1 MTRIRNLFGLLE
13 TLFNSRRL
21 RTILAALIFFIFLFG
36 YLFYVSEPDVRNLG
50 DGIWWALVTITT
62 VGYGDITPVTTLGRV
77 VASSLMLLGLGLIA
91 TITAIVSA
99 KFIQNFVDHL
109 TNDDVLEKLD
119 ELELELDDI
128 KKKREIKEQLV
139 CRDIIKE
146 ILNFGVSEHQ
156 KKFLIYLLSLELEDV
171 NLMKKIDATI
181 NNKELA
187 EKPKLIID
195 PKELK

>member
-36 YLFYVSEPDVRNLG
+36 YLFYVSEPDVKNLG

-99 KFIQNFVDHL
+99 KFIQNFVDHH

-119 ELELELDDI
+119 EMQLELDDI
-128 KKKREIKEQLV
+128 KKKLQ
-139 CRDIIKE
+139 
-146 ILNFGVSEHQ
+146 
-156 KKFLIYLLSLELEDV
+156 
-171 NLMKKIDATI
+171 
-181 NNKELA
+181 
-187 EKPKLIID
+187 
-195 PKELK
+195 

>member
-1 MTRIRNLFGLLE
+1 LTRIRNLIGLLE

-36 YLFYVSEPDVRNLG
+36 YLFYVSEPNVRNLG

-99 KFIQNFVDHL
+99 KFIQNFVDHH

-119 ELELELDDI
+119 EMQLELDDI
-128 KKKREIKEQLV
+128 KKKLQ
-139 CRDIIKE
+139 
-146 ILNFGVSEHQ
+146 
-156 KKFLIYLLSLELEDV
+156 
-171 NLMKKIDATI
+171 
-181 NNKELA
+181 
-187 EKPKLIID
+187 
-195 PKELK
+195 

>member
-50 DGIWWALVTITT
+50 DGIWWALVTIST

-99 KFIQNFVDHL
+99 KFIQNFVDHH

-119 ELELELDDI
+119 EMQLELDDI
-128 KKKREIKEQLV
+128 KKKLQ
-139 CRDIIKE
+139 
-146 ILNFGVSEHQ
+146 
-156 KKFLIYLLSLELEDV
+156 
-171 NLMKKIDATI
+171 
-181 NNKELA
+181 
-187 EKPKLIID
+187 
-195 PKELK
+195 

>member
-1 MTRIRNLFGLLE
+1 MTRIKNLIGLLE

-36 YLFYVSEPDVRNLG
+36 YLFYVSEPGVRSLG

-99 KFIQNFVDHL
+99 KFIQNFVDHH

-119 ELELELDDI
+119 ELQLELDDI
-128 KKKREIKEQLV
+128 KKKLQ
-139 CRDIIKE
+139 
-146 ILNFGVSEHQ
+146 
-156 KKFLIYLLSLELEDV
+156 
-171 NLMKKIDATI
+171 
-181 NNKELA
+181 
-187 EKPKLIID
+187 
-195 PKELK
+195 

>member
-21 RTILAALIFFIFLFG
+21 RTILAALLFFIFLFG

-62 VGYGDITPVTTLGRV
+62 VGDGDITPVTTLGRV

-99 KFIQNFVDHL
+99 KFIQNFVDHH

-119 ELELELDDI
+119 EMQLELDDI
-128 KKKREIKEQLV
+128 KKKLQ
-139 CRDIIKE
+139 
-146 ILNFGVSEHQ
+146 
-156 KKFLIYLLSLELEDV
+156 
-171 NLMKKIDATI
+171 
-181 NNKELA
+181 
-187 EKPKLIID
+187 
-195 PKELK
+195 

>member
-1 MTRIRNLFGLLE
+1 MRRELTRIKNLIGLLE

-21 RTILAALIFFIFLFG
+21 RTILAALLFFIFLFG

-99 KFIQNFVDHL
+99 KFIQNFVDHH

-119 ELELELDDI
+119 EMQLELDDI
-128 KKKREIKEQLV
+128 KKKLQ
-139 CRDIIKE
+139 
-146 ILNFGVSEHQ
+146 
-156 KKFLIYLLSLELEDV
+156 
-171 NLMKKIDATI
+171 
-181 NNKELA
+181 
-187 EKPKLIID
+187 
-195 PKELK
+195 

>member
-21 RTILAALIFFIFLFG
+21 RTILAELIFFIFLFG

-50 DGIWWALVTITT
+50 DGVWWALVTITT

-99 KFIQNFVDHL
+99 KFIQNFVDHH

-119 ELELELDDI
+119 EMQLELDDI
-128 KKKREIKEQLV
+128 KKKLQ
-139 CRDIIKE
+139 
-146 ILNFGVSEHQ
+146 
-156 KKFLIYLLSLELEDV
+156 
-171 NLMKKIDATI
+171 
-181 NNKELA
+181 
-187 EKPKLIID
+187 
-195 PKELK
+195 